1 MPIWLAHCE
10 HIQFSKAQKL
20 NGMDIYIWIKQFFTR
35 SLEVQIEIIRVYLI
49 FWWSPIKYLQYWT
62 RGKGQNIYSTLIKH
76 VWCFYS
82 PNEKKIALET
92 FSDKKRGFW
101 LSRTG
106 CLFQRF
112 DIKGWIK
119 TSFLLNWAL
128 VLRFLVLK
136 EDRNGWEAE
145 NWQIRSRW
153 DEK

>member
-1 MPIWLAHCE
+1 MFMPKW
-10 HIQFSKAQKL
+10 QKPL
-20 NGMDIYIWIKQFFTR
+20 FEKRVWIKQFFTR

-82 PNEKKIALET
+82 PKEKKIALET

-119 TSFLLNWAL
+119 TSFFPKLSFGFE
-128 VLRFLVLK
+128 VSCSR